1 MHTTELQALFNA
13 LSDEELLGRSSS
25 GDLTDEAQAQ
35 ADSELVSRGLQI
47 PPRQAA
53 ATPPETMAY
62 QGDLTV
68 VAKNL
73 SSTEAHMLCACLLA
87 GGVPAET
94 ADTHLVQTNE
104 LLSIAVGGASVR
116 VPANFVEEARAV
128 MAAYERGDFALGDDF
143 VEENA
148 PQPS

>member
-1 MHTTELQALFNA
+1 MPNAELQSLFRT
-13 LSDEELLGRSSS
+13 LSDEELSGRSAS
-25 GDLTDEAQAQ
+25 GDLTEEAQAQ
-35 ADSELVSRGLQI
+35 ADAELATRGLPI
-47 PPRQAA
+47 PPRQAPEPA
-53 ATPPETMAY
+53 PETMAY

-73 SSTEAHMLCACLLA
+73 TPTEAHMLCACLQA

-94 ADTHLVQTNE
+94 ADTNLVQTNS

-116 VPANFVEEARAV
+116 VPANFVDEAKLV

-143 VEENA
+143 SVGEIA
-148 PQPS
+148 P

>member
-1 MHTTELQALFNA
+1 MPNVELQSLFRT
-13 LSDEELLGRSSS
+13 LSDEELSGRSAS

-35 ADSELVSRGLQI
+35 ADAELATRGLPV
-47 PPRQAA
+47 PPRLSAA
-53 ATPPETMAY
+53 PAPEAMAY

-68 VAKNL
+68 VAKDL
-73 SSTEAHMLCACLLA
+73 SPTEAYLLCACLQA

-94 ADTHLVQTNE
+94 ADTNLVQTNS

-116 VPANFVEEARAV
+116 VPANFVDEARVV

-143 VEENA
+143 SVGEIT
-148 PQPS
+148 P

>member
-1 MHTTELQALFNA
+1 MPNAELQSLFRT
-13 LSDEELLGRSSS
+13 LSDEELSGRSAS
-25 GDLTDEAQAQ
+25 GDLTEEAQAQ
-35 ADSELVSRGLQI
+35 ANAELATRGLPI
-47 PPRQAA
+47 PPRQAPEPA
-53 ATPPETMAY
+53 PETMAY

-73 SSTEAHMLCACLLA
+73 TPTEAHMLCACLQA

-94 ADTHLVQTNE
+94 ADTNLVQTNS

-116 VPANFVEEARAV
+116 VPANFVDEAKLV

-143 VEENA
+143 SVGEIA
-148 PQPS
+148 P